1 MSVFLERN
9 FRLALWASNDVRSG
23 STVGGLVMSKRYI
36 WMITIG
42 LFFCAV
48 VVNAQ
53 TRGQVAEKE
62 RDRRASLGIE
72 HAGELVTEVQLR
84 SGREDE
90 VDADLDT
97 IVPEGEFPAREA
109 SVLSLALGDAAE
121 SVDADPWAEFY
132 EGYQTAYRDAKAV
145 LSDAEAFKGYCD
157 EGSAPP
163 EKPGIVGWYWTV
175 DCASMP
181 KEVAQAQQ
189 SVQDIQ
195 TACHDHARRLRIP
208 PGRARLR

>member
-1 MSVFLERN
+1 
-9 FRLALWASNDVRSG
+9 
-23 STVGGLVMSKRYI
+23 MSKRYI
-36 WMITIG
+36 STITMG

-48 VVNAQ
+48 MVNAQ
-53 TRGQVAEKE
+53 TLGQVAEKE
-62 RDRRASLGIE
+62 RDRRASLGIK
-72 HAGELVTEVQLR
+72 HAGELITEVQLR

-90 VDADLDT
+90 VDADPET
-97 IVPEGEFPAREA
+97 IVPKDEFPAREA
-109 SVLSLALGDAAE
+109 SILSLALGDAAE
-121 SVDADPWAEFY
+121 SVDADPWTELY
-132 EGYQTAYRDAKAV
+132 EGYQTAYRDAKAA

-163 EKPGIVGWYWTV
+163 ETPGIVGWYWTV

-181 KEVAQAQQ
+181 KEVAQAEQ

-195 TACHDHARRLRIP
+195 MACHDHARRLRIP